1 MLWGGGPYII
11 VSMLACSLTFRVAF
25 VNDRKGFPTRS
36 DRHAHDKFEAWE
48 SLLLGM
54 IVLLNVTAIFWS
66 FFM

>member
-1 MLWGGGPYII
+1 
-11 VSMLACSLTFRVAF
+11 MLACSLTFRVAF